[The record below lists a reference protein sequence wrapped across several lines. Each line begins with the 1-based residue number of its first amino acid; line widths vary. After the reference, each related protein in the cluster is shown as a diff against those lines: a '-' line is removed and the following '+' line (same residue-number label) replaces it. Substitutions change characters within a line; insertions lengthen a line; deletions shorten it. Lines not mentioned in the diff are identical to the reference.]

1 MINGWFKIA
10 LQKNILM
17 RALKVALVVGSILML
32 INHGDV
38 ILSNGLSIK
47 ESIKITLTYLVPYCV
62 STYSSTEAVC
72 AAENMPSI
80 NQLMW
85 KFIKQKSSELAHCSI
100 TVFNLFII
108 RLQHTKIIIK
118 IFNELHL

>member
-1 MINGWFKIA
+1 MIYEWLKIA
-10 LQKNILM
+10 LQKNILT

-47 ESIKITLTYLVPYCV
+47 EFIKITLTYLVPYCV

-72 AAENMPSI
+72 AAENRHSI

-85 KFIKQKSSELAHCSI
+85 DFLKKKGLELAQYS
-100 TVFNLFII
+100 LA
-108 RLQHTKIIIK
+108 
-118 IFNELHL
+118 IFKRHIGRMSFSFVKGKTP

>member
-1 MINGWFKIA
+1 MINGWLKIA

-17 RALKVALVVGSILML
+17 RAIKVALVVGSILML

-38 ILSNGLSIK
+38 MLSDGLSIK
-47 ESIKITLTYLVPYCV
+47 EYIKITLTYLVPYCV

-80 NQLMW
+80 NKLMW
-85 KFIKQKSSELAHCSI
+85 EFLKKKGCELAHCSK
-100 TVFNLFII
+100 TVFNSLII
-108 RLQHTKIIIK
+108 RLQQIK
-118 IFNELHL
+118 NNQNT

>member
-1 MINGWFKIA
+1 MINGWLKIA

-17 RALKVALVVGSILML
+17 RAIKVALVVGSILML

-47 ESIKITLTYLVPYCV
+47 ELIKITLTYLVPYCV

-72 AAENMPSI
+72 AAENRPSI
-80 NQLMW
+80 NQLIW
-85 KFIKQKSSELAHCSI
+85 ELLKRKSSELAHCSI
-100 TVFNLFII
+100 TIFNLFII
-108 RLQHTKIIIK
+108 RLQQIK
-118 IFNELHL
+118 NNNQNT

>member
-1 MINGWFKIA
+1 MINEWLKIA
-10 LQKNILM
+10 LKKNILT

-47 ESIKITLTYLVPYCV
+47 EFIKIALTYLVPYCV

-72 AAENMPSI
+72 AAENRPSI

-85 KFIKQKSSELAHCSI
+85 ELLKKKGLELAQYS
-100 TVFNLFII
+100 LA
-108 RLQHTKIIIK
+108 
-118 IFNELHL
+118 IFKRHIGRMPFSFLKGKTP

>member
-1 MINGWFKIA
+1 MINDWLKIA

-17 RALKVALVVGSILML
+17 RAIKVALVVGSILMI

-47 ESIKITLTYLVPYCV
+47 EFIKITLTYLVPYCV

-72 AAENMPSI
+72 TAENKPSI
-80 NQLMW
+80 NKLMW
-85 KFIKQKSSELAHCSI
+85 EFLKKKGFEWAHYSMTI
-100 TVFNLFII
+100 VNSLIV
-108 RLQHTKIIIK
+108 RLQQ
-118 IFNELHL
+118 